1 MRLVIVLLIC
11 AIACTALVRLR
22 HFALSE
28 GSRNHGTC
36 VYADCYWWRRCWQN
50 ENRTVALLFGGN
62 PLGMAILLQKRWKI
76 SEDWL
81 QENMGLEEEGNPCIT
96 RTPCFTALFRTSW
109 CRVYVFAG
117 DVTNR
122 ETLPMETELA
132 AKVFTEA
139 VLKTKHLM

>member
-1 MRLVIVLLIC
+1 
-11 AIACTALVRLR
+11 
-22 HFALSE
+22 
-28 GSRNHGTC
+28 
-36 VYADCYWWRRCWQN
+36 
-50 ENRTVALLFGGN
+50 
-62 PLGMAILLQKRWKI
+62 
-76 SEDWL
+76 
-81 QENMGLEEEGNPCIT
+81 MGLEEEGNPCIT